1 MLFFLSELRVAVL
14 LQPPL
19 ELEGHINLGAQN
31 DCILTFF
38 QWDFVPKIII
48 HSSLRCS
55 SSVVCLVA
63 VSGASTSN

>member
-1 MLFFLSELRVAVL
+1 MDSCRFIFYGFFFSELRVAVL

-38 QWDFVPKIII
+38 
-48 HSSLRCS
+48 
-55 SSVVCLVA
+55 SV
-63 VSGASTSN
+63 GFRT